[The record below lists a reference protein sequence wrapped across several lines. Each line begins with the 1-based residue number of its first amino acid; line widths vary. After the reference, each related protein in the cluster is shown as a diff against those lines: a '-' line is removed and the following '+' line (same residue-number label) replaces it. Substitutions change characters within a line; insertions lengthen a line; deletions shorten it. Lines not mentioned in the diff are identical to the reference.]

1 MKFCST
7 CGSPRLELRVPD
19 GDHLPRHVCPD
30 CGEIHY
36 RNPKVVVGCLPE
48 WDGRV
53 LLCRRAIE
61 PRLGLWTL
69 PAGFLENGET
79 LAAGAARETLE
90 EADARVQMDELY
102 TVINLPQIG
111 QIYMMFRSRLLDLD
125 FGPGPE
131 SLEVRLFEEREIPW
145 ERIAFRT
152 IGRTLRNYFV
162 DRREGRFPLRIST
175 LERRPPLTPDLL
187 AAG

>member
-7 CGSPRLELRVPD
+7 CGSPRIGLAIPP

-30 CGEIHY
+30 CGTIHY
-36 RNPKVVVGCLPE
+36 QNPKVVVGCLPE
-48 WDGRV
+48 WEDRI

-90 EADARVQMDELY
+90 EAAARVDGLDLY

-111 QIYMMFRSRLLDLD
+111 QIYMMFRARLLDLD
-125 FGPGPE
+125 YGPGPE
-131 SLEVRLFEEREIPW
+131 SLEVALFREQDIPW
-145 ERIAFRT
+145 ETLAFRT

-162 DRREGRFPLRIST
+162 DRRNARFPLRLST
-175 LERRPPLTPDLL
+175 LERRPPLPPELT